1 MDFNSIEIASAEQKT
16 AQAAL
21 FKNVYS
27 WMAMALVVTGLTAF
41 FVANSE
47 TLIQTIYGNRI
58 LFYVILFSPL
68 ALVWYLSARINTL
81 TLSTATIL
89 FIVYSVLN
97 GLTFSFIF
105 LVYTSSSIASTF
117 FITAGTF
124 AAMALIGTFTKKDLS
139 SLGSILFMALIGLII
154 ASVVNIFLKNE
165 MLYWIVSYA
174 GVLIFVGLT
183 AYDTQKIKRMI
194 NEHGTEVN
202 ESTQKMAL
210 LGALTLY
217 LDFINLFLF
226 LLRILG
232 NRK

>member
-1 MDFNSIEIASAEQKT
+1 MEFNQIELTSTEQRT
-16 AQAAL
+16 AQATL

-47 TLIQTIYGNRI
+47 TLLQAIYGNRI
-58 LFYVILFSPL
+58 LFYIILFAPL
-68 ALVWYLSARINTL
+68 GLVWYLSARINTL
-81 TLSTATIL
+81 SLSKATIM
-89 FIVYSVLN
+89 FIIYSVLN

-105 LVYTSSSIASTF
+105 IVYTSSSIASTF
-117 FITAGTF
+117 FVTAGTF
-124 AAMALIGTFTKKDLS
+124 AAMALIGTFTKRDLS
-139 SLGSILFMALIGLII
+139 SWGNIFLMALIGIII
-154 ASVVNIFLKNE
+154 ASVVNFFLKSE
-165 MLYWIVSYA
+165 MLYWIVTYA

-183 AYDTQKIKRMI
+183 AYDAQKIKRMI
-194 NEHGTEVN
+194 NEYGNEVN

-210 LGALTLY
+210 LGALSLY

-232 NRK
+232 SRK

>member
-1 MDFNSIEIASAEQKT
+1 MDFNSIEITSTERKT
-16 AQAAL
+16 AQATL

-27 WMAMALVVTGLTAF
+27 WMALALIVTGLTSF

-47 TLIQTIYGNRI
+47 TLLNVVYGNKI
-58 LFYVILFSPL
+58 LFYIILFAPIG
-68 ALVWYLSARINTL
+68 LVWYLSARINTL
-81 TLSTATIL
+81 SLSSATLL

-105 LVYTSSSIASTF
+105 LIYTMSSISSTF

-124 AAMALIGTFTKKDLS
+124 AAMALIGTFTKRDLS
-139 SLGSILFMALIGLII
+139 KLGGILIMALIGLII
-154 ASVVNIFLKNE
+154 ASVVNIFWNNG
-165 MLYWIVSYA
+165 MMAMIISYV
-174 GVLIFVGLT
+174 GVLLFVGLT
-183 AYDTQKIKRMI
+183 AYDAQKIKRLI
-194 NEHGTEVN
+194 NEHGDEVN
-202 ESTQKMAL
+202 ESTQKIAL

-232 NRK
+232 SRK